1 VALVVT
7 STELAAWLGVADS
20 AAIQG
25 LNKVAHAIV
34 GKYCGGRAFDLLAR
48 TEYPRGRGRVEFVDG
63 VWRSWLLMREWPIVS
78 VASVWIDAAGA
89 FGTGTE
95 IDVDDIVID
104 GNKLILSVDV
114 PEGLKVAKV
123 TYTAGYDVTGGS
135 LPDAAA
141 DLGYAIKQQAAA
153 LYRQGSSERMKSE
166 SMGAY
171 SYTRFGGESIGASVD
186 PSLCSILAPYRA

>member
-1 VALVVT
+1 MGLVVT
-7 STELAAWLGVADS
+7 SEELAAWLGVADS

-25 LNKVAHAIV
+25 LNKVAHGIV
-34 GKYCGGRAFDLLAR
+34 GRYCGGRTFERLER
-48 TEYPRGRGRVEFVDG
+48 TEYPRGRGRVEYVDG
-63 VWRSWLLMREWPIVS
+63 VWRSWLFMREWPIVS

-89 FGTGTE
+89 FGTGTA
-95 IDVDDIVID
+95 IDVADVVID

-114 PEGLKVAKV
+114 PEGLRVAKV
-123 TYTAGYDVTGGS
+123 TYTAGHELTAGA
-135 LPDAAA
+135 LPDDAA

-171 SYTRFGGESIGASVD
+171 SYTRFGGETVTSAVEAS
-186 PSLCSILAPYRA
+186 LASILAPYRA